1 MTLDL
6 DAYGRQ
12 TSYQLCDLEHRTP
25 PVCLHLLTYLVRFTS
40 LPVLEEELQELNEI
54 NNVIGLIKCLV
65 HS

>member
-1 MTLDL
+1 MHTADRPL
-6 DAYGRQ
+6 
-12 TSYQLCDLEHRTP
+12 TSYVTLNIGLL